1 MSTTCEHI
9 MNNGQCLPLNA
20 FNIGPTCGSVLCQS
34 VGCEVMCPVRRIY
47 NGHIVRLAQRLKSS
61 ENPIEDLNI
70 TATVVTETGRALQEL
85 PNLAG
90 IRALGA
96 RFVH

>member
-1 MSTTCEHI
+1 MSMICEHLKSD
-9 MNNGQCLPLNA
+9 GLCLPLNT
-20 FNIGPTCGSVLCQS
+20 FNIGITRDSVTCQF
-34 VGCEVMCPVRRIY
+34 VGCEETCAVRTLY
-47 NGHIVRLAQRLKSS
+47 NAHNVRLAQRLKSS